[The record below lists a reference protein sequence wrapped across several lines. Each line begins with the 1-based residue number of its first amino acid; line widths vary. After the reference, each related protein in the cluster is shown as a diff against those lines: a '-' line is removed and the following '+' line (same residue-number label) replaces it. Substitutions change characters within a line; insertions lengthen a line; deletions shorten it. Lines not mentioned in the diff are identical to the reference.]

1 MADDAFECDRIQR
14 EAEVTGI
21 CKIVPPK
28 GWRPHFAIDLNDET
42 NMFET
47 RLQRIHQLQVLHI
60 VLIRVLCVSIAKRL
74 NHDTPFAIA
83 ARTGVR

>member
-1 MADDAFECDRIQR
+1 M
-14 EAEVTGI
+14 TGI

-47 RLQRIHQLQVLHI
+47 RLQRIHQLQVPHI
-60 VLIRVLCVSIAKRL
+60 VLIRALHVLCASIAKRL